1 MEMNS
6 VRGAIRKIVPLK
18 GDDGRCPFGQLK
30 SKITTNPILI
40 KGSGAGIGIRYL
52 SAQSV
57 VKKSFYR

>member
-40 KGSGAGIGIRYL
+40 KGIGVGIGIRYL
-52 SAQSV
+52 SA
-57 VKKSFYR
+57 